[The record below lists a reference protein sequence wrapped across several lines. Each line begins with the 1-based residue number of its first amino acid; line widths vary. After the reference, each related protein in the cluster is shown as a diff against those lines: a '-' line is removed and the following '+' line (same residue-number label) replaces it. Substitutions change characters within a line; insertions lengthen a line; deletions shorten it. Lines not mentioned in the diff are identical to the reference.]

1 MSTSAIAIPDLSAR
15 PLDLHV
21 EREMSASPHEVYLAW
36 TERVDAWFAA
46 KDTVLMTAR
55 VNAPF
60 FFETH
65 FAPPGEPVKRHAH
78 YGRFLRLE
86 PDRLVQLTWVT
97 GEGGTEGAE
106 TVVTVALIPGPGDRT
121 HVSLKHE
128 GFPNEAS
135 RDGHRGAWP
144 MVLAHL
150 DEVLAGAGEPGS
162 ADTAAP
168 PDVPGE

>member
-1 MSTSAIAIPDLSAR
+1 MSTAAIAVPDLSAR

-21 EREMSASPHEVYLAW
+21 ERDLGATPHEVYLAW

-65 FAPPGEPVKRHAH
+65 HAPPGQAVKRHAH

-106 TVVTVALIPGPGDRT
+106 TVVTVALIPGPDERT

-135 RDGHRGAWP
+135 RDGHLGAWP
-144 MVLAHL
+144 MILEHL
-150 DEVLAGAGEPGS
+150 DEVLSATGAAGDPGTS
-162 ADTAAP
+162 AAP
-168 PDVPGE
+168 GGPGE